1 MHRGTIFIITKDKNN
16 QFEIQKS
23 TEFNGGMGLDC
34 CGKAIYD
41 MLKDLKEPLL
51 FDAMIRDFDDEYFE
65 YHDDVMTYTADSQ
78 ENPYIDEKKNQKYF
92 DYARTGN
99 QFKFFKDNNGDYI
112 YTSDSNYIKNLTD
125 EDVKIVCCNGTYIL
139 KPNQIL
145 VSDYNECVNNT
156 KETFGENT
164 DKYVKL
170 DTLEVSDY
178 IQTKKEE
185 LLLDNIRK
193 TFESFGF
200 NVNIYSENGIYNQ
213 IEIESW
219 TDGGVDMVETI
230 YFNEVYQDIYDAK
243 KIDKELQNIVDNFSV
258 DEEIDLHREGQD
270 YKNAFSIRES
280 LEDFESYYNKL
291 KDSSKN
297 FLNKYHELIFEK
309 VMKDNLI
316 KEDSISE
323 INY

>member
-1 MHRGTIFIITKDKNN
+1 M
-16 QFEIQKS
+16 
-23 TEFNGGMGLDC
+23 
-34 CGKAIYD
+34 
-41 MLKDLKEPLL
+41 
-51 FDAMIRDFDDEYFE
+51 
-65 YHDDVMTYTADSQ
+65 
-78 ENPYIDEKKNQKYF
+78 
-92 DYARTGN
+92 
-99 QFKFFKDNNGDYI
+99 
-112 YTSDSNYIKNLTD
+112 
-125 EDVKIVCCNGTYIL
+125 